1 MQLGLKNIRKKQS
14 SYSKEVYKNKLH
26 KLLMGS
32 REKDGLL
39 KQIFVYALL
48 ICIGFVYLY
57 PILYMLSRS
66 FMSMDDL
73 LDTSISWIPS
83 KLYFDN
89 YIQSAQSMHY
99 FSAFLKSIVVTC
111 VPTALNVIICSVV
124 GYGFAR
130 FEFRFKKLFMALLIF
145 SYILPPQITMMPT
158 YVLFNDMKL
167 TNTLWSFIIPALFGQ
182 GLNAPI
188 FILIFYQFFKQVPKV
203 LIEAA
208 HIDGAGYF
216 KSFLRISIP
225 SAIPAIITV
234 VLFSIVWYWNESYLT
249 QLYVSGV
256 TSDKGFWT
264 TLIIQLK
271 EFDANYTNYDMM
283 VTQGASQ
290 DNNESIRMAATTL
303 SIAPVLVTY
312 FIMQRFFVES
322 IDRTGITGE

>member
-1 MQLGLKNIRKKQS
+1 
-14 SYSKEVYKNKLH
+14 
-26 KLLMGS
+26 MGS

-57 PILYMLSRS
+57 PILYMISRS
-66 FMSMDDL
+66 FMSVDDL

-83 KLYFDN
+83 KLCFDN
-89 YIQSAQSMHY
+89 YIQSINSMHY
-99 FSAFLKSIVVTC
+99 FSSFLKSIVVTC
-111 VPTALNVIICSVV
+111 APTALNVIICSIV

-158 YVLFNDMKL
+158 YVLFHDLKL
-167 TNTLWSFIIPALFGQ
+167 TNTLWAFIIPSLFGQ

-216 KSFLRISIP
+216 RSFLKISVP

-234 VLFSIVWYWNESYLT
+234 FLFSIVWYWNESYLT
-249 QLYVSGV
+249 QLYVTGV
-256 TSDKGFWT
+256 TTDKSFWT
-264 TLIIQLK
+264 SLIIQLK
-271 EFDANYTNYDMM
+271 EFDVNYVIYDQM
-283 VTQGASQ
+283 VTQGSAQ
-290 DNNESIRMAATTL
+290 DNNEAIRMAATTL
-303 SIAPVLVTY
+303 SIAPVLLMY

>member
-1 MQLGLKNIRKKQS
+1 
-14 SYSKEVYKNKLH
+14 
-26 KLLMGS
+26 MGS

-57 PILYMLSRS
+57 PILYMISRS
-66 FMSMDDL
+66 FMSLDDL

-83 KLYFDN
+83 RLYLGN
-89 YIQSAQSMHY
+89 YIQSVESMNY
-99 FSAFLKSIVVTC
+99 IPSLLRGIVVTC
-111 VPTALNVIICSVV
+111 VPTIKNVVICAIV

-130 FEFRFKKLFMALLIF
+130 FKFRFKNLFMALLIF

-158 YVLFNDMKL
+158 YVLFHNMKL
-167 TNTLWSFIIPALFGQ
+167 TNTLWSFIIPSLFGQ

-216 KSFLRISIP
+216 RSFLKISIP

-234 VLFSIVWYWNESYLT
+234 FLFSIVWYWNESYLT

-256 TSDKGFWT
+256 TTDKGFWT
-264 TLIIQLK
+264 SLIIQLK
-271 EFDANYTNYDMM
+271 EFDVNYGIYDQM

-290 DNNESIRMAATTL
+290 DNNEAIRMAATTL
-303 SIAPVLVTY
+303 SIAPVLLMY

>member
-1 MQLGLKNIRKKQS
+1 
-14 SYSKEVYKNKLH
+14 
-26 KLLMGS
+26 
-32 REKDGLL
+32 
-39 KQIFVYALL
+39 
-48 ICIGFVYLY
+48 
-57 PILYMLSRS
+57 
-66 FMSMDDL
+66 
-73 LDTSISWIPS
+73 
-83 KLYFDN
+83 
-89 YIQSAQSMHY
+89 
-99 FSAFLKSIVVTC
+99 
-111 VPTALNVIICSVV
+111 
-124 GYGFAR
+124 
-130 FEFRFKKLFMALLIF
+130 
-145 SYILPPQITMMPT
+145 MMPT

-271 EFDANYTNYDMM
+271 EFDVNYTNYDMM
-283 VTQGASQ
+283 VTQGTSQ

-322 IDRTGITGE
+322 IDRAGITGE